1 MKFLILTPRCAHSL
15 AEQNHAKQGGF
26 PQHALDFN
34 FEMGPPNLRS
44 VSCLLNGQC
53 LPLGGQS
60 VWGTMGPPGTKKIV
74 LAAARLDSVAL
85 FHDRAYG
92 GQAEASDIVTLLAV
106 VDALSKVDTSS
117 LPLAIGFGLFQ
128 GENWGQIGSRRFVTE
143 VANFTCT
150 VSSHAHSRLWCHCL
164 LTLAHIARLQ
174 SLQPAATSATGKA
187 FCRQPLRTD
196 LTFANLTGSSFHQV
210 IAIDQVRHRV
220 HYACCRRSY
229 QVCVDECVPCRVESQ
244 PQTRTCTRYIHFTNQ
259 PPAWPPMWLSAHPRL
274 LLPIR

>member
-1 MKFLILTPRCAHSL
+1 MILAPRCAHSL

-26 PQHALDFN
+26 PQYALDFN

-150 VSSHAHSRLWCHCL
+150 VSSHAHSRLWCHFFAHAGAHC
-164 LTLAHIARLQ
+164 TLAVATTCGHIGDRQGFLQ
-174 SLQPAATSATGKA
+174 AA
-187 FCRQPLRTD
+187 
-196 LTFANLTGSSFHQV
+196 FANRL
-210 IAIDQVRHRV
+210 D
-220 HYACCRRSY
+220 
-229 QVCVDECVPCRVESQ
+229 VCKLDWQ
-244 PQTRTCTRYIHFTNQ
+244 
-259 PPAWPPMWLSAHPRL
+259 
-274 LLPIR
+274 LLPSSHCH